1 MRKNLTKRI
10 LYGILFPLFILIGC
24 LCAASE
30 WLVLPC
36 PFYELTGLYCPGCG
50 SGRAVAATLRG
61 ELWTAFR
68 QNPMLY
74 ILGIPSMA
82 VLIWEY
88 IRIVF
93 YVRRMK
99 PVTPPQ
105 WLVYSV
111 LVLLVGFWILRNV
124 PWFSFLAPIV

>member
-24 LCAASE
+24 LCATSE
-30 WLVLPC
+30 GLAMPC
-36 PFYELTGLYCPGCG
+36 PFYKLTGLYCPGCG
-50 SGRAVAATLRG
+50 SGRAVAAILRG
-61 ELWTAFR
+61 ELWIAFR
-68 QNPMLY
+68 QNPMLF
-74 ILGIPSMA
+74 ILGFPSIA

-93 YVRRMK
+93 DVRKMK

-105 WLVYSV
+105 WLIYSV
-111 LVLLVGFWILRNV
+111 LVLLVGFWILRNI
-124 PWFSFLAPIV
+124 PWFSFLTPVA